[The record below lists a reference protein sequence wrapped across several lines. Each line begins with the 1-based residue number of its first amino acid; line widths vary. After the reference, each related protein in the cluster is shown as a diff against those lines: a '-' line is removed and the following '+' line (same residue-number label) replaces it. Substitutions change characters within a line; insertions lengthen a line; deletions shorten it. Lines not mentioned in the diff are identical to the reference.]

1 MSNQTISPGTLLA
14 GRYRIA
20 ELLAEIDGA
29 RVWRAVDEVLSRPVV
44 VDVLSAEDERTGPL
58 FDAARRAAAANDP
71 RFLRVLDCDI
81 HDGTTYCVREW
92 AGGRPLE
99 RMLGAGPL
107 TGQQAGW
114 LAREVAEA
122 LEHLHRAGLQH
133 GAISPATVVVTDAG
147 AIKVV
152 GIATESALRS
162 AGPGS
167 PEDDV
172 RALGQVLFASLT
184 GRWPGPAPA
193 WGLQPAPVEH
203 GRLLSPRQVRAGV
216 PRSLDDISDRL
227 LGDPPRHHAAP
238 ITSAAGL
245 SAALSGVIGS
255 SHEPPSQLSDET
267 VAIAQQ
273 NGSVDDAATV
283 MVPNVT
289 APALEPNP
297 VYPQPSM
304 NGTPR
309 APYEPSPDARP
320 VRRSRQAP
328 PPENGAAT
336 GNGGGRRRASEEKA
350 KGGWGGRILILLAIL
365 ALLSVIA
372 MAQFLAKGA
381 FTDDQKSGSNTPPP
395 TVSQPPPTQ
404 KIKIVAAKDFD
415 PLPDGSGDEH
425 PKDVPKTY
433 DGDPGTTWDTMS
445 YKKRPDLGG
454 TKDGVGI
461 YYDLG
466 SVQAVSQVNLSLIGE
481 DTSLEIRIPASDPAT
496 PGAKPDDWT
505 KVGGVEKAGE
515 TASVKLDPGTKAR
528 FVLVWLTSLPESK
541 DGEYRGEIAEV
552 TIQR

>member
-1 MSNQTISPGTLLA
+1 MARYTVSNQTVSPGALLA

-20 ELLAEIDGA
+20 ELLAEIGGA
-29 RVWRAVDEVLSRPVV
+29 RVWRAVDEVLSRAVV
-44 VDVLSAEDERTGPL
+44 VDVLPADDPRTNGL
-58 FDAARRAAAANDP
+58 FDAARRAAAAADP

-81 HDGTTYCVREW
+81 HDGVTYCVREW

-122 LEHLHRAGLQH
+122 LENLHRTGLQH
-133 GAISPATVVVTDAG
+133 GAISPSTVVVTDAG

-152 GIATESALRS
+152 GLATEAALRS
-162 AGPGS
+162 SGPGS

-184 GRWPGPAPA
+184 GRWPGPYPA

-238 ITSAAGL
+238 ITTAAGL

-255 SHEPPSQLSDET
+255 SHEPPGQMNDET

-273 NGSVDDAATV
+273 TGSVDDATV
-283 MVPNVT
+283 VVPTV
-289 APALEPNP
+289 APPAIEPEP
-297 VYPQPSM
+297 AYARPRS
-304 NGTPR
+304 NGAVHP
-309 APYEPSPDARP
+309 AYASAPDARP
-320 VRRSRQAP
+320 VRRKAAPGDQAA
-328 PPENGAAT
+328 NG
-336 GNGGGRRRASEEKA
+336 NGRRRITPPEEKA

-381 FTDDQKSGSNTPPP
+381 FTSDQGDTTDAPKATP
-395 TVSQPPPTQ
+395 TQPPAAQ
-404 KIKIVAAKDFD
+404 KIKIVAAQDFD
-415 PLPDGSGDEH
+415 PKPDGNGEEN
-425 PKDVPKTY
+425 PEDVSNTY
-433 DGDPGTTWDTMS
+433 DGKPSTTWRTMS
-445 YKKRPDLGG
+445 YKRRADLGG
-454 TKDGVGI
+454 VKDGVGV

-466 SVQAVSQVNLSLIGE
+466 SVVPVSQVNLTLVGDPTDVE
-481 DTSLEIRIPASDPAT
+481 LRIPVDDPAE
-496 PGAKPDDWT
+496 PGQEPDDWK
-505 KVGGVEKAGE
+505 KVGGAEEAGE
-515 TASVKLDPGTKAR
+515 TVSVKADAGTKTR
-528 FVLVWLTSLPESK
+528 YVLVWLTKLPKEGS
-541 DGEYRGEIAEV
+541 GFRGEIAEV